1 MLTHAKVCGKQ
12 MASFGLRVIGRVPVM
27 ALLICYY
34 GLLLGVSWRRWMSPI
49 ADSGRELDLPRRL
62 LEGETLYRDIHY
74 LYPPF
79 APYFKSLLYR
89 IWGID
94 LAVLQVS
101 GVVGSLLIV
110 MLIWSVARRILGRRE
125 AGLAAAA
132 VILFCVFK
140 PTGNMISPYAYAA
153 LYGVAFSL
161 GSLWFALR
169 YVEMERGIDLC
180 LAGGLTGLAAV
191 TKQEFALAAAV
202 SVAAAIVVVARRRG
216 ARTMFRDLS
225 LFGVPVALI
234 ALPVYGYFLH
244 RLGWK
249 MMIEE
254 CHLIYTHL
262 PESMIHYNAHRTG
275 LDRPLLSLL
284 QMAGGGAVLALVA
297 GLILVVADRRILRR
311 ADIRIG
317 LILSISTIV
326 VTRIIAGGQWD
337 GSPLRFLPPLL
348 AIVLVY
354 AWRRAALNKEAAL
367 LLPIAAYSLAVLGRV
382 ALRVPSGGAFG
393 SFFLPTSL
401 IIFVWLLVRVL
412 PEWAERQGMAG
423 WRVRRLAVGALLV
436 VMAATTAIYAV
447 RYHRLYSVEIQTAR
461 GHFMAPNSTGPV
473 LRETLDFITTHTLP
487 GDPIIV
493 LPEGSELAFLTGR
506 RYPLRH
512 QIMIPG
518 LMSAEDEAAAIRKI
532 ESLRVGYV
540 FVVNRPMREFGSE
553 RFGEDFYQS
562 LGGWIDLHYRLVRV
576 FGATDREVRIGDRNF
591 FIKVY
596 ALDPTHSAHSAGA
609 KPLSWIISAA
619 GSGVGDEIVN
629 AR

>member
-89 IWGID
+89 ICGID
-94 LAVLQVS
+94 LAVLQAS

-110 MLIWSVARRILGRRE
+110 MVIWSVARRILGRRE

-191 TKQEFALAAAV
+191 TKQEFALAAVV
-202 SVAAAIVVVARRRG
+202 SVAAAIIVVARRRG
-216 ARTMFRDLS
+216 ARTMLRDLS
-225 LFGVPVALI
+225 LFGGPVALI

-254 CHLIYTHL
+254 CHLFFTHL

-311 ADIRIG
+311 ADTRVG
-317 LILSISTIV
+317 LVLLISIIA
-326 VTRIIAGGQWD
+326 VTRMIAGGQWD

-354 AWRRAALNKEAAL
+354 AWRRAAFNKEAAL

-423 WRVRRLAVGALLV
+423 WRVRRLAVGALLG
-436 VMAATTAIYAV
+436 VMAVTTAIYAV
-447 RYHRLYSVEIQTAR
+447 RYHRLYSVEIQTAQ

-473 LRETLDFITTHTLP
+473 LREALDFITTHTLP

-518 LMSAEDEAAAIRKI
+518 LMSAEDEAAAIRTI

-562 LGGWIDLHYRLVRV
+562 LGGWIDLHYQLVRV
-576 FGATDREVRIGDRNF
+576 FGAPDREVRIGDRDF

-609 KPLSWIISAA
+609 KPLSQSISSA
-619 GSGVGDEIVN
+619 GSVVGDKIVN
-629 AR
+629 AH